1 MSLSEM
7 LLPEFDQEM
16 ASTRTVLERVPENH
30 LDYKPHEKSMTLG
43 RLAGHV
49 AEIPSWATVTIDE
62 DELDFAPADGSKWEP
77 FLPSSTAELLEKFD
91 GFVVAARAAL
101 AGCSDEA
108 FGKPWKLLSGG
119 HEIFT
124 LPKIAVVRAFVL
136 SHMIHHRAQLGVYL
150 RLNDIPLPSI
160 YGPSADEGNM

>member
-16 ASTRTVLERVPENH
+16 ASTRKTLERVPEDR
-30 LDYKPHEKSMTLG
+30 LEYKPHEKSTSLG
-43 RLAGHV
+43 SLAGHV
-49 AEIPSWATVTIDE
+49 AEIPSWTTVTILQ
-62 DELDFAPADGSKWEP
+62 DELDFAPAGAAPWQP
-77 FLPSSTAELLEKFD
+77 YVPSSTAELLEKFD
-91 GFVVAARAAL
+91 GFVKEARAAL
-101 AGCSDEA
+101 AGCSDEE

-124 LPKIAVVRAFVL
+124 LPKAVVIRSFVL

-150 RLNDIPLPSI
+150 RLNDVPLPSI